1 MEIHR
6 LGLLLCKK
14 FLNRLADGILLIM
27 FLIMIFP
34 LFMLAVNSFMGKQE
48 LLETRGSG
56 RFRRACPDTFFPA
69 ISDSPGLYPAFAG
82 LSGIFY
88 GFLEFYDSD
97 GRRAVRTAFCGGAC
111 GMGFCEVPFSW
122 EENVVV
128 IVYASDDSAFSGYD
142 GFRISGFECG

>member
-48 LLETRGSG
+48 LLETCGAVLADSG
-56 RFRRACPDTFFPA
+56 
-69 ISDSPGLYPAFAG
+69 GH
-82 LSGIFY
+82 
-88 GFLEFYDSD
+88 
-97 GRRAVRTAFCGGAC
+97 VR
-111 GMGFCEVPFSW
+111 MGFCEVPFSW